1 MDQSPPFANVS
12 VATTGRSGLVPQSGH
27 LSPMSY
33 HEGQFS
39 EAAKRDQ
46 DGVVWPGLL
55 SSTGDPVRGRRRFIG
70 ATVGALLVAPFS
82 AFAQQASSNLR
93 RIGFLGSESASNQAT
108 RFEALRA
115 GLRELGYVEGKNLV
129 IEVRWAEGNYDR
141 LPALA
146 AELVGLK
153 VAVVVTSG
161 AKANIAMARATTT
174 IPIVVVR
181 TSKPIGQHGVITNL
195 ARPGGN
201 ITGWTGFGSELTAKR
216 LELLREA
223 MPRITR
229 VAFLVNPADPPAYLS
244 TMETAAKAL
253 KLELRPYEARAPGE
267 FDSTIAEMVQRHV
280 DAMVVQGDT
289 MFTVNAR
296 AVADLAI
303 KYRLPSVGIP
313 EYADAGGMIGN
324 GPDLIEGHRRAAAYV
339 DKILKGADPGDLP
352 IEGATK
358 FQLVINLKT
367 AKALGL
373 TIPQSLLFRADELI
387 Q

>member
-1 MDQSPPFANVS
+1 MDRRTFVS
-12 VATTGRSGLVPQSGH
+12 VA
-27 LSPMSY
+27 
-33 HEGQFS
+33 
-39 EAAKRDQ
+39 A
-46 DGVVWPGLL
+46 
-55 SSTGDPVRGRRRFIG
+55 
-70 ATVGALLVAPFS
+70 GALLAK
-82 AFAQQASSNLR
+82 AFPANAQPATVH
-93 RIGFLGSESASNQAT
+93 RIGFLGSESASNQAK
-108 RFEALRA
+108 RLEALRA
-115 GLRELGYVEGKNLV
+115 GLRDYGYVEGKNIV

-181 TSKPIGQHGVITNL
+181 ASLPIGQQGVITNL

-223 MPRITR
+223 VPRITR
-229 VAFLVNPADPPAYLS
+229 VAFLVNPADPASALEA
-244 TMETAAKAL
+244 MEPVLKAL
-253 KLELRPYEARAPGE
+253 KLELRQYEARGPDE
-267 FDSTIAEMVQRHV
+267 FDRTIAEMVQRHV
-280 DAMVVQGDT
+280 EAMIVQGDT
-289 MFTVNAR
+289 MFAVNAR

-313 EYADAGGMIGN
+313 EYAEAGGMLGS
-324 GPDLIEGHRRAAAYV
+324 GADLVEGHRRAATYV
-339 DKILKGADPGDLP
+339 DKIFKGANPGDLP

-358 FQLVINLKT
+358 FQLVINQKT
-367 AKALGL
+367 ARAIGL
-373 TIPQSLLFRADELI
+373 TLPQSLLLRADEVI
-387 Q
+387 E

>member
-1 MDQSPPFANVS
+1 MDRRTFVS
-12 VATTGRSGLVPQSGH
+12 
-27 LSPMSY
+27 
-33 HEGQFS
+33 
-39 EAAKRDQ
+39 AA
-46 DGVVWPGLL
+46 
-55 SSTGDPVRGRRRFIG
+55 
-70 ATVGALLVAPFS
+70 AGALLAK
-82 AFAQQASSNLR
+82 AFPANAQPATVHS
-93 RIGFLGSESASNQAT
+93 IGFLGSESASNQAK
-108 RFEALRA
+108 RLEALRA
-115 GLRELGYVEGKNLV
+115 GLRDYGYVEGKNIV

-181 TSKPIGQHGVITNL
+181 ASLPIGQQGVITNL

-223 MPRITR
+223 VPRITR
-229 VAFLVNPADPPAYLS
+229 VAFLVNPADPASALEA
-244 TMETAAKAL
+244 MEPVLKAL
-253 KLELRPYEARAPGE
+253 KLELRQYEARGPDE
-267 FDSTIAEMVQRHV
+267 FDRTIAEMVQRHV
-280 DAMVVQGDT
+280 EAMVVQGDT
-289 MFTVNAR
+289 MFAVNAR

-313 EYADAGGMIGN
+313 EYAEAGGMLGS
-324 GPDLIEGHRRAAAYV
+324 GADLIEGHRRAATYV
-339 DKILKGADPGDLP
+339 DKIFKGANPGDLP

-358 FQLVINLKT
+358 FQLVINQKT
-367 AKALGL
+367 ARAIGLAL
-373 TIPQSLLFRADELI
+373 PQSLLLRADEVI
-387 Q
+387 E

>member
-1 MDQSPPFANVS
+1 MDRRTFVS
-12 VATTGRSGLVPQSGH
+12 VA
-27 LSPMSY
+27 
-33 HEGQFS
+33 
-39 EAAKRDQ
+39 A
-46 DGVVWPGLL
+46 
-55 SSTGDPVRGRRRFIG
+55 
-70 ATVGALLVAPFS
+70 GALLAK
-82 AFAQQASSNLR
+82 AFPANAQPATVH
-93 RIGFLGSESASNQAT
+93 RIGFLGSESASNQAK
-108 RFEALRA
+108 RLEALRA
-115 GLRELGYVEGKNLV
+115 GLRDYGYVEGKNIV

-181 TSKPIGQHGVITNL
+181 ASLPIGQQGVITNL

-223 MPRITR
+223 VPRITR
-229 VAFLVNPADPPAYLS
+229 VAFLVNPADPASALEA
-244 TMETAAKAL
+244 MEPVLKAL
-253 KLELRPYEARAPGE
+253 KLELRQYEARGPDE
-267 FDSTIAEMVQRHV
+267 FDRTIAEMVQRHV
-280 DAMVVQGDT
+280 EAMIVQGDT
-289 MFTVNAR
+289 MFAVNAR

-313 EYADAGGMIGN
+313 EYAEAGGMLGS
-324 GPDLIEGHRRAAAYV
+324 GADLIEGHRRAATYV
-339 DKILKGADPGDLP
+339 DKIFKGATPGDLP

-358 FQLVINLKT
+358 FQLVINQKT
-367 AKALGL
+367 ARAIGLAL
-373 TIPQSLLFRADELI
+373 PQSLLLRADEVI
-387 Q
+387 E

>member
-1 MDQSPPFANVS
+1 
-12 VATTGRSGLVPQSGH
+12 
-27 LSPMSY
+27 
-33 HEGQFS
+33 
-39 EAAKRDQ
+39 
-46 DGVVWPGLL
+46 
-55 SSTGDPVRGRRRFIG
+55 
-70 ATVGALLVAPFS
+70 
-82 AFAQQASSNLR
+82 
-93 RIGFLGSESASNQAT
+93 
-108 RFEALRA
+108 
-115 GLRELGYVEGKNLV
+115 
-129 IEVRWAEGNYDR
+129 
-141 LPALA
+141 LA

-181 TSKPIGQHGVITNL
+181 ASLPIGRQGVITNL

-223 MPRITR
+223 VPRITR
-229 VAFLVNPADPPAYLS
+229 VAFLVNPADPASALEA
-244 TMETAAKAL
+244 MEPVLKAL
-253 KLELRPYEARAPGE
+253 KVELRQYEARAPGE

-313 EYADAGGMIGN
+313 EYADAGGMIGS
-324 GPDLIEGHRRAAAYV
+324 GADLIEGHRRAAAYV
-339 DKILKGADPGDLP
+339 DKILKGANPGNLP

-358 FQLVINLKT
+358 FQLVINQKT

-373 TIPQSLLFRADELI
+373 TIPQSLLLRADEVI
-387 Q
+387 E

>member
-1 MDQSPPFANVS
+1 M
-12 VATTGRSGLVPQSGH
+12 
-27 LSPMSY
+27 
-33 HEGQFS
+33 
-39 EAAKRDQ
+39 RD
-46 DGVVWPGLL
+46 
-55 SSTGDPVRGRRRFIG
+55 RRAFLG
-70 ATVGALLVAPFS
+70 TVLGALVAAPFS
-82 AFAQQASSNLR
+82 TFAQQQSPNLR
-93 RIGFLGSESASNQAT
+93 RIGFLSSESAASNQAT

-115 GLRELGYVEGKNLV
+115 GLRELGYVEGNNLA

-153 VAVVVTSG
+153 VAVVVASG
-161 AKANIAMARATTT
+161 GKANIAMARATTT

-181 TSKPIGQHGVITNL
+181 ASTPIGQHGVITNL

-201 ITGWTGFGSELTAKR
+201 ITGWTGFGSEITAKR
-216 LELLREA
+216 MELLKEA

-229 VAFLVNPADPPAYLS
+229 VAFLVNPADPPTYLS
-244 TMETAAKAL
+244 TMETEAKAL
-253 KLELRPYEARAPGE
+253 KLELRQYEARAPGE
-267 FDSTIAEMVQRHV
+267 FDSTIAEMVKRHV

-289 MFTVNAR
+289 MFTVNR

-313 EYADAGGMIGN
+313 EYAEAGGMIGN
-324 GPDLIEGHRRAAAYV
+324 GADSIKGYRRAAAYV

-367 AKALGL
+367 AKTLGL
-373 TIPQSLLFRADELI
+373 TIPQLLLLRADEVI
-387 Q
+387 E

>member
-1 MDQSPPFANVS
+1 MDRRTFVS
-12 VATTGRSGLVPQSGH
+12 
-27 LSPMSY
+27 
-33 HEGQFS
+33 
-39 EAAKRDQ
+39 AA
-46 DGVVWPGLL
+46 
-55 SSTGDPVRGRRRFIG
+55 
-70 ATVGALLVAPFS
+70 AGALLAK
-82 AFAQQASSNLR
+82 AFPANAQPATVH
-93 RIGFLGSESASNQAT
+93 RIGFLGSESASNQAK
-108 RFEALRA
+108 RLEALRA
-115 GLRELGYVEGKNLV
+115 GLRDYGYVEGKNIV

-223 MPRITR
+223 VPRITR
-229 VAFLVNPADPPAYLS
+229 VAFLVNPADPASALEA
-244 TMETAAKAL
+244 MEPVLKAL
-253 KLELRPYEARAPGE
+253 KLELRQYEARGPGE
-267 FDSTIAEMVQRHV
+267 FDRTIAEMVQRHV
-280 DAMVVQGDT
+280 EAMVVQGDT
-289 MFTVNAR
+289 MFAVNAR

-313 EYADAGGMIGN
+313 EYAEAGGMLGN
-324 GPDLIEGHRRAAAYV
+324 GADLIEGHRRAATYV
-339 DKILKGADPGDLP
+339 DKIFKGANPGDLP

-358 FQLVINLKT
+358 FQLVINQKT
-367 AKALGL
+367 ARAIGLAL
-373 TIPQSLLFRADELI
+373 PQSLLLRADEVI
-387 Q
+387 E

>member
-1 MDQSPPFANVS
+1 MDRRTFVS
-12 VATTGRSGLVPQSGH
+12 VA
-27 LSPMSY
+27 
-33 HEGQFS
+33 
-39 EAAKRDQ
+39 A
-46 DGVVWPGLL
+46 
-55 SSTGDPVRGRRRFIG
+55 
-70 ATVGALLVAPFS
+70 GALLAK
-82 AFAQQASSNLR
+82 AFPANAQPATVH
-93 RIGFLGSESASNQAT
+93 RIGFLGSESASNQAK
-108 RFEALRA
+108 RLEALRA
-115 GLRELGYVEGKNLV
+115 GLRDYGYVEGKNIV

-181 TSKPIGQHGVITNL
+181 ASLPIGQQGVITNL

-223 MPRITR
+223 VPRITR
-229 VAFLVNPADPPAYLS
+229 VAFLVNPADPASALEA
-244 TMETAAKAL
+244 MEPVLKAL
-253 KLELRPYEARAPGE
+253 KLELRQYEARGPDE
-267 FDSTIAEMVQRHV
+267 FDRTIAEMVQRHV
-280 DAMVVQGDT
+280 EAMIVQGDT
-289 MFTVNAR
+289 MFAVNAR

-313 EYADAGGMIGN
+313 EYAEAGGMLGS
-324 GPDLIEGHRRAAAYV
+324 GADLVEGHRRAATYV
-339 DKILKGADPGDLP
+339 DKIFKGANPGDLP

-358 FQLVINLKT
+358 FQLVINQKT
-367 AKALGL
+367 ARAIGLAL
-373 TIPQSLLFRADELI
+373 PQSLLLRADEVI
-387 Q
+387 E

>member
-1 MDQSPPFANVS
+1 MDRRTFVRA
-12 VATTGRSGLVPQSGH
+12 VAASLLAAPAPALPQQPGAVP
-27 LSPMSY
+27 
-33 HEGQFS
+33 
-39 EAAKRDQ
+39 
-46 DGVVWPGLL
+46 
-55 SSTGDPVRGRRRFIG
+55 
-70 ATVGALLVAPFS
+70 
-82 AFAQQASSNLR
+82 

-108 RFEALRA
+108 RLEALRA

-146 AELVGLK
+146 TELVGLK

-161 AKANIAMARATTT
+161 AKANIAMAHATTT

-181 TSKPIGQHGVITNL
+181 TSKPVGEQGVIANL

-216 LELLREA
+216 LELLTEA
-223 MPRITR
+223 VPRITR
-229 VAFLVNPADPPAYLS
+229 VAFLVNPADPPTYLS

-253 KLELRPYEARAPGE
+253 KLGLRLYEARSPGD
-267 FDSTIAEMVQRHV
+267 FDSTIAEMVRQHV
-280 DAMVVQGDT
+280 DAMVVQSDT

-296 AVADLAI
+296 GVADLAI

-313 EYADAGGMIGN
+313 EYAEAGGMIGS
-324 GPDLIEGHRRAAAYV
+324 GADLIEGHRRAATYV
-339 DKILKGADPGDLP
+339 AKILRGANPGDLS
-352 IEGATK
+352 IEAATR
-358 FQLVINLKT
+358 FQLVINQKT

-373 TIPQSLLFRADELI
+373 TITQSLLLRADQVIE
-387 Q
+387 